1 MSVMIQPQRSLHFLR
16 TGRLVRVQQSEVD
29 WGWAVVLKAYRVA
42 PTPATT
48 MDRLGEA
55 EAADM
60 YRVDTLV
67 CALPQSKGVDGGR
80 LYRYAYDPQHQ
91 KAIEW
96 VLAVR
101 PPTRAPPRHI
111 LCAYC
116 VSL

>member
-48 MDRLGEA
+48 ADRLGEA

-80 LYRYAYDPQHQ
+80 LYR
-91 KAIEW
+91 
-96 VLAVR
+96 
-101 PPTRAPPRHI
+101 
-111 LCAYC
+111 
-116 VSL
+116 